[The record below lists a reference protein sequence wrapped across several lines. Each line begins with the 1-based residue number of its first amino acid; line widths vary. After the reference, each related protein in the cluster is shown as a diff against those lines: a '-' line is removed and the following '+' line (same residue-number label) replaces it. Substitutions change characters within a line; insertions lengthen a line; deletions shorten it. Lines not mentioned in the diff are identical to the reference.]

1 MIPHYILKQVIGD
14 QLSRFSRQDP
24 GIPRRIDIQ
33 RYQNRKRIVVITGV
47 RRCGKSTLLKQL
59 SFGSQSFLY
68 LNADDDRL
76 IGATSSDLGSLL
88 LIWEEIMPGV
98 RTVFIDEIQN
108 IPGWER
114 VIRRMHDEG
123 YRIILTGSNA
133 QMLSAELGTHLT
145 GRYVRIELFPFAFDE
160 FCRFFNV
167 HVSPLDIMTTEGE
180 AAVIRHF
187 SRYIEEGGFPEF
199 LCDPDTEILRR
210 TFDDILFRDVIGRY
224 GIREVMAFRQ
234 LCRYLYA
241 NMTREASFASLASI
255 VQMKS
260 SLSIKNW
267 IGYLEDAY
275 LIKGLCPYEY
285 SMKKQ
290 LSRNRKYYGIDTG
303 MRSAVSFR
311 FSEDSGLLLENVV
324 CTELRRQG
332 SEIYWWKGHYECD
345 FIVVDRGQVVKAIQ
359 VCWYLSDEN
368 REREIGGVM
377 EVLNRFSGCE
387 GFILTLHQ
395 EEMTFGGIKI
405 LPAWKWILQG
415 SEGGTIE

>member
-1 MIPHYILKQVIGD
+1 MLKQVIAD
-14 QLSRFSRQDP
+14 QQNRFLCQDP

-33 RYQNRKRIVVITGV
+33 RYQNRSRIVVITGV

-59 SFGSQSFLY
+59 SCGSQSFLY

-76 IGATSSDLGSLL
+76 VGATSSDLGSLL

-123 YRIILTGSNA
+123 YRITLTGSNA

-160 FCRFFNV
+160 FCRFYNFQA
-167 HVSPLDIMTTEGE
+167 SASGFMTTAGE

-187 SRYIEEGGFPEF
+187 SRYVEEGGFPEF
-199 LCDPDTEILRR
+199 LHDPDTEILRR

-224 GIREVMAFRQ
+224 GIREVTAFRQ
-234 LCRYLYA
+234 LCQYLYA
-241 NMTREASFASLASI
+241 NMTREASLASLASV

-275 LIKGLCPYEY
+275 LIRGLCPYEY

-311 FSEDSGLLLENVV
+311 FSDDSGLMLENIV

-332 SEIYWWKGHYECD
+332 CDLYWWKGHYECD
-345 FIVVDRGQVVKAIQ
+345 FIVIDRGQVVQAIQ

-368 REREIGGVM
+368 REREFGGVT
-377 EVLNRFSGCE
+377 EVLDRFSGCE
-387 GFILTLHQ
+387 GYILTLNQ
-395 EEMTFGGIKI
+395 EEMSSGR
-405 LPAWKWILQG
+405 LPVIPVWRWILQG
-415 SEGGTIE
+415 ANR

>member
-1 MIPHYILKQVIGD
+1 MISPHILKQVIGD
-14 QLSRFSRQDP
+14 QHNRFLRQDP

-33 RYQNRKRIVVITGV
+33 RYQNRSRIVVVTGV

-59 SFGSQSFLY
+59 SYGTQSFLY

-123 YRIILTGSNA
+123 YQITLTGSNA

-160 FCRFFNV
+160 FCRFFNLR
-167 HVSPLDIMTTEGE
+167 VSASDIMTTEGE
-180 AAVIRHF
+180 AAIIRHF
-187 SRYIEEGGFPEF
+187 YRYIEEGGFPEF
-199 LCDPDTEILRR
+199 LSDPDTEILRR

-224 GIREVMAFRQ
+224 GIREVTAFRQ
-234 LCRYLYA
+234 LCQYLYA
-241 NMTREASFASLASI
+241 NMTREASLASLASV

-267 IGYLEDAY
+267 VGYLEDAY
-275 LIKGLCPYEY
+275 LISGLCPYEY

-303 MRSAVSFR
+303 MRSAVAFR
-311 FSEDSGLLLENVV
+311 FSEDSGLLLENIVFL
-324 CTELRRQG
+324 ELRRQG
-332 SEIYWWKGHYECD
+332 CELYWWKGHYECD

-368 REREIGGVM
+368 RQREFRGVM
-377 EVLNRFSGCE
+377 EVLDRFSGCE
-387 GFILTLHQ
+387 GYILTLHQ
-395 EEMTFGGIKI
+395 EEMISGRIQVI
-405 LPAWKWILQG
+405 PVWKWTLQG
-415 SEGGTIE
+415 AIGT